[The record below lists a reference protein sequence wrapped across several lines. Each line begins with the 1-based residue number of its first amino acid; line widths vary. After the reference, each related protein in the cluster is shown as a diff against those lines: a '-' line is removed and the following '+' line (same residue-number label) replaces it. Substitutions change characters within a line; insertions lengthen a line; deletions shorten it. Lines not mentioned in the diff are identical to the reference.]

1 MKVRVLVLLMAGILF
16 LSPLAMAGELG
27 SADSKFLFSSDQVAA
42 TTISAEE
49 MGSTQ
54 GQVIS
59 SLLPLLG
66 QVMGTVGS
74 LPVVGPTV
82 SSILNIAFGLLP

>member
-1 MKVRVLVLLMAGILF
+1 MFRALVLAGVLF

-27 SADSKFLFSSDQVAA
+27 SADSNFLFSSDQVAV
-42 TTISAEE
+42 TTISDQE
-49 MGSTQ
+49 MDSTQ

-59 SLLPLLG
+59 SLVSLLG
-66 QVMGTVGS
+66 PVTSTVES

-82 SSILNIAFGLLP
+82 SSMLNTVFGLLP